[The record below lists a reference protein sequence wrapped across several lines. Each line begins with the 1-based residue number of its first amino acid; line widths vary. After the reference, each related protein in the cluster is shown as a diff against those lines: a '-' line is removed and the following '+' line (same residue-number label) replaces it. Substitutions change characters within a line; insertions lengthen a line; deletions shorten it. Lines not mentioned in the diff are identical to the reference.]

1 MSIFKPKSKQIV
13 EVNWQLPNADDITM
27 DTIYDMFNQK
37 PEWILYAIR
46 QKRSA
51 LKALEHKYNACVFSG
66 QRPSKAG
73 NVKTRNNMKVTT
85 KIANG
90 KRVVDFDKMCNYFPI
105 TYKKCVTPG
114 KSYRKIYLSPLN
126 AYDDFLTKLKNA

>member
-13 EVNWQLPNADDITM
+13 EVNWQLPNADNIPM
-27 DTIYDMFNQK
+27 DTIYDMFDKK

-51 LKALEHKYNACVFSG
+51 LKDLERQYNACVFSG

-73 NVKTRNNMKVTT
+73 NIKTINNMKVTT

-90 KRVVDFDKMCNYFPI
+90 KRVVDFDKMCKYFPI

-126 AYDDFLTKLKNA
+126 AYDDLLTKLKNA